1 MRVKPEHDFKPGIG
15 DQCNECGMSLAYH
28 LNENNEVVFVD
39 TPEKR
44 LATVLSWLY
53 TMDGTYPNK
62 NEWRMELVKKL
73 YYLADLK
80 GEE

>member
-1 MRVKPEHDFKPGIG
+1 MRVKPEHDFKPGTG
-15 DQCNECGMSLAYH
+15 DQCEVCGMSIAYH
-28 LNENNEVVFVD
+28 LTENKETKPVD
-39 TPEKR
+39 TPGKR